1 MNRPPPDIEP
11 LDLVEHA
18 PGRWGTRPA
27 APATG
32 RTERGLNWLAGF
44 LAGVIVGMVIGSALP
59 ARAETWPAGSIAVID
74 GDTVRL
80 PSGEVVRLWAIDA
93 PETARAKCE
102 REAALGWLATE
113 RLGQLL
119 RRGPATLTR
128 CEPAKGNA
136 APRCR
141 DRFGRTLGALGIDG
155 QDAGEILIREGL
167 ATRWPTRPDL
177 CRP

>member
-1 MNRPPPDIEP
+1 MTLPPPDIERRDP
-11 LDLVEHA
+11 DLKAIDEA
-18 PGRWGTRPA
+18 LARLGRRFVRLVQLGLLGFAAFFALGFAWGWS
-27 APATG
+27 
-32 RTERGLNWLAGF
+32 L
-44 LAGVIVGMVIGSALP
+44 
-59 ARAETWPAGSIAVID
+59 RAETWPAGSIAVID

-102 REAALGWLATE
+102 REAAQGRLATE

-119 RRGPATLTR
+119 QSGSATLTR
-128 CEPAKGNA
+128 CEPAKGTA

-141 DRFGRTLGALGIDG
+141 DRFGRTLGALGIAG
-155 QDAGEILIREGL
+155 QDVGEILIREGL